1 MKRRERLRRIGML
14 SSLAANDPQSQAR
27 NAALERGLQALGW
40 IVGRDLWID
49 FRWGEGDADR
59 TRRYAAELVALAPD
73 VILAVGASTIKPLQ
87 QVTRDVPL
95 VFLQVTDPVGAGLVG
110 SLMRPGGNI
119 TGFTNFEFATSGK
132 WVELLKQIAPRTGR
146 AGVLRDIANPAST
159 GQFAAMLA
167 AARSLD
173 VELRPLDLSNAA
185 DIEGVIKE
193 FASSMNDGLIV
204 LPGALP
210 VVHRE
215 QIIKLASQYRLPSC
229 YPFRSFVA
237 GGGLLSYGS
246 VEIDQYVQA
255 ARYVVRIL
263 KGERPADLPV
273 QAPTK
278 YELAINLKAAKS
290 LGLTVP
296 DNLLAIADEV
306 IE

>member
-1 MKRRERLRRIGML
+1 VKRREFITLLGGAAAWPLVARAQQSMRRIGML
-14 SSLAANDPQSQAR
+14 SSLATDDPQSQAR
-27 NAALERGLQALGW
+27 NAALLRALQELGW
-40 IVGRDLWID
+40 IVGRDLRID

-87 QVTRDVPL
+87 QVTRVVPL
-95 VFLQVTDPVGAGLVG
+95 VFLQVTDPVGAGLVA
-110 SLMRPGGNI
+110 SLMRAGGNI

-132 WVELLKQIAPRTGR
+132 WLELLKEISPRTSR

-167 AARSLD
+167 AARSLE
-173 VELRPLDLSNAA
+173 VELRALDLHSAA
-185 DIEGVIKE
+185 NIEEGVKA
-193 FASSMNDGLIV
+193 FAPSVNDGLIV

-215 QIIKLASQYRLPSC
+215 LIVKLASQYRLPSV

-237 GGGLLSYGS
+237 GGGLISYGS

-255 ARYVVRIL
+255 AGVHRSHPQ
-263 KGERPADLPV
+263 G
-273 QAPTK
+273 
-278 YELAINLKAAKS
+278 
-290 LGLTVP
+290 
-296 DNLLAIADEV
+296 
-306 IE
+306 

>member
-1 MKRRERLRRIGML
+1 
-14 SSLAANDPQSQAR
+14 
-27 NAALERGLQALGW
+27 
-40 IVGRDLWID
+40 
-49 FRWGEGDADR
+49 
-59 TRRYAAELVALAPD
+59 
-73 VILAVGASTIKPLQ
+73 VILAVGASTINPLQ
-87 QVTRDVPL
+87 QATRVVPL
-95 VFLQVTDPVGAGLVG
+95 VFLQVTDPVGAGLVA

-132 WVELLKQIAPRTGR
+132 WVELLKQIAPHTGR

-167 AARSLD
+167 AARSLE
-173 VELRPLDLSNAA
+173 VELHALDLHNAA
-185 DIEGVIKE
+185 DIEEAVRA
-193 FASSMNDGLIV
+193 FAPSVNDGLIV

-215 QIIKLASQYRLPSC
+215 LIVKLASKYRLPSV

-246 VEIDQYVQA
+246 VEIDQYLQA
-255 ARYVVRIL
+255 AGYVVRIL

-278 YELAINLKAAKS
+278 YELAINLTTAKA
-290 LGLTVP
+290 LGLEVP
-296 DNLLAIADEV
+296 PTMLAIADEV